1 MRAVL
6 PVALLGLAA
15 LVAAQGPRHGPGR
28 KAYAALACW
37 QCHVQQKD
45 RGFPLVVGSRR
56 AGPVLD
62 DVVQPRSEQWHIA
75 HFFAPRALAAE
86 SVMPGYSARFTRH
99 PLRDRIEEF
108 IRLHDQDGDGIVTYS
123 SFSNMAW
130 PKELDTSGN
139 GIISRADAAWQP
151 DAQLEAL
158 ATYLAKLAPERPPAA
173 EPPGTRPAR
182 DWRRSVE
189 RGKAL
194 FARHCAGCHGEKADG
209 NGVAAEFFPE
219 HPPRNFVRAQYRFRS
234 TPIPDPPTDDDLF
247 MTIRRGAGP
256 SMPAWPEFRDG
267 EVWDLV
273 EFLKSL
279 HPDYKGGRWDED
291 AGPRPI
297 TIGESPVTYSAESA
311 AIGAKVYAELQ
322 CANCHGEQGRGD
334 GKVALEQRGSLGQTI
349 RPTDYS
355 RGPRWLKG
363 GADARSLVRTFVTGL
378 HGTPMPSYATALKGV
393 KSADA
398 DKAPWH
404 LAHFVMRQARIPF
417 PR

>member
-1 MRAVL
+1 VRPAL
-6 PVALLGLAA
+6 PIVLLGLAA
-15 LVAAQGPRHGPGR
+15 LVAAQGPRHAPGR

-37 QCHVQQKD
+37 QCHVQNKD

-75 HFFAPRALAAE
+75 HFFAPRALAAG
-86 SVMPGYSARFTRH
+86 SVMPGYVGRFTRH

-108 IRLHDQDGDGIVTYS
+108 IEQLDEDGDGIVTRNA
-123 SFSNMAW
+123 FSNMAW
-130 PKELDTSGN
+130 PAELDTSGN
-139 GIISRADAAWQP
+139 GIISRADAPWLP
-151 DAQLEAL
+151 DDELKAL
-158 ATYLAKLAPERPPAA
+158 ATYLARLAPERPPAPA
-173 EPPGTRPAR
+173 PPRTRPAR
-182 DWRRSVE
+182 NRKLSRE
-189 RGKAL
+189 RGEVL
-194 FARHCAGCHGEKADG
+194 YLRHCAGCHGEKADG

-219 HPPRNFVRAQYRFRS
+219 HPPRNFVRGQYRFRS

-247 MTIRRGAGP
+247 ETIRRGAGP

-273 EFLKSL
+273 EFLKSK
-279 HPDYKGGRWDED
+279 HPDYENGRWAED

-297 TIGESPVTYSAESA
+297 KIAEPPIPYSAESA
-311 AIGAKVYAELQ
+311 SIGAKVYAELQ
-322 CANCHGEQGRGD
+322 CANCHGEEGRGD

-349 RPTDYS
+349 RPTDYT

-393 KSADA
+393 KSADP
-398 DKAPWH
+398 DKAAWH
-404 LAHFVMRQARIPF
+404 LAHYVLRQAGVK
-417 PR
+417 